1 MALDWKH
8 KAGLVESWKLMFYQT
23 DLLELP
29 QKLRALG
36 GQIDHRLFP
45 GATPEQ
51 VQMLVNSLQA
61 LALRLKDLA
70 DMRKHPQ
77 ATSLVQELLDD
88 VRAWRMAIQE
98 LFQKWSDDPA
108 SEPADYLQN
117 RLSAKLNE
125 MENRIDWTL
134 GQADQREL
142 SEADYQNFYR
152 LVGSYRGLS
161 ESIVEH
167 AKIAGGLNWQ
177 EWKEER
183 F

>member
-1 MALDWKH
+1 
-8 KAGLVESWKLMFYQT
+8 
-23 DLLELP
+23 
-29 QKLRALG
+29 
-36 GQIDHRLFP
+36 
-45 GATPEQ
+45 
-51 VQMLVNSLQA
+51 
-61 LALRLKDLA
+61 
-70 DMRKHPQ
+70 
-77 ATSLVQELLDD
+77 
-88 VRAWRMAIQE
+88 
-98 LFQKWSDDPA
+98 
-108 SEPADYLQN
+108 
-117 RLSAKLNE
+117 